1 MHVPLDG
8 QHPQVDG
15 LAEVFVGHHVHW
27 RLVFTHVRVLR
38 LEQLIRYSRAARL
51 DKVQIVR
58 DTGVLGFVGGA
69 HPDTPTP
76 TAPLGEVC
84 ADAAARGVEAALAA
98 AAATGRRLDDGHDQ
112 RVGAPVQILLVGD
125 VVGLLQVGRAHV
137 DVLGRAGRVQ
147 AGRDAR
153 PVLPQQ
159 HQHDQHHD
167 GGDQQTEQ
175 RDQPVGG
182 VRHAADHRLHLD
194 LEHRLRQA
202 GHVGQLVADRLAQQ
216 LDALRDG
223 EHLRRQ
229 VRRLGRLQH
238 TQDKI

>member
-1 MHVPLDG
+1 MHVSLDG
-8 QHPQVDG
+8 QHPQIDG

-27 RLVFTHVRVLR
+27 RLVFTHVRILR
-38 LEQLIRYSRAARL
+38 LEQLIRYSSAARL

-58 DTGVLGFVGGA
+58 DTGVLGLVGAPPTTTTDLFGA
-69 HPDTPTP
+69 
-76 TAPLGEVC
+76 C
-84 ADAAARGVEAALAA
+84 AAARGAEAAVDVAA
-98 AAATGRRLDDGHDQ
+98 RRRLDDGHDQ

-125 VVGLLQVGRAHV
+125 VVGLFQVGRAHV
-137 DVLGRAGRVQ
+137 DVLGRTGRVQ
-147 AGRDAR
+147 TGRHAR

-182 VRHAADHRLHLD
+182 ARGAAHHRLHLH
-194 LEHRLRQA
+194 LQHCLGQA

-216 LDALRDG
+216 LDALRHG
-223 EHLRRQ
+223 EHLRGQ
-229 VRRLGRLQH
+229 VRRLGRLKQ
-238 TQDKI
+238 TRDDEN